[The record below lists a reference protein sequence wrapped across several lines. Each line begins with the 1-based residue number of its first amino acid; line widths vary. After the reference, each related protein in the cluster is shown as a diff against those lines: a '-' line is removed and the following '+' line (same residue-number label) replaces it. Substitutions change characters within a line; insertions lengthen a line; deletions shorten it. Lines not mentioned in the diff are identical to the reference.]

1 MNDSIM
7 INVADSIR
15 QVRLEQLRD
24 TVGKTE
30 IEKGLMKAIEDIST
44 MSTEELL
51 ASMLDKLLIFG
62 LKLLAALLIY
72 FVGIWIIRR
81 IRKMLG
87 TVFQRRQ
94 TDTAIASFVQSFAS
108 VALTIILIILVI
120 GTLGIETTSLAALLA
135 AGGVAI
141 GMALSGT
148 VQNFAGGIMLL
159 IFKPFKA
166 GDFIESQGVS
176 GVVDEVNIT
185 ATKIHTPDNK
195 IIILPN
201 GALSNAIINNYS
213 QMQYRRVE
221 WIVGLDYGCDSRKV
235 KTILR
240 DLLMEDDRIL
250 TIVQGAPAD
259 PLIELSALADSSVQ
273 FVMRAWVKSENY
285 WPVTY
290 AINEAIYEELPA
302 HGVNFPFQQMDIHI
316 K

>member
-24 TVGKTE
+24 TVGKTD

-72 FVGIWIIRR
+72 FVGIWIIKR

-176 GVVDEVNIT
+176 GIVDEVNIT

-221 WIVGLDYGCDSRKV
+221 WIVGLDYGCDSAQV
-235 KTILR
+235 KKLLR
-240 DLLMEDDRIL
+240 DILMADQRVLNLEK
-250 TIVQGAPAD
+250 GAPAD
-259 PLIELSALADSSVQ
+259 PLIELYALGDSAVQ
-273 FVMRAWVKSENY
+273 FVMRAWVLTEDY
-285 WPVTY
+285 WNVY
-290 AINEAIYEELPA
+290 FSVNEAIYNELPA
-302 HGVNFPFQQMDIHI
+302 HGINFPYPQMDVHLH
-316 K
+316 

>member
-1 MNDSIM
+1 
-7 INVADSIR
+7 
-15 QVRLEQLRD
+15 
-24 TVGKTE
+24 
-30 IEKGLMKAIEDIST
+30 

>member
-94 TDTAIASFVQSFAS
+94 TDTAIASFVQSFTS

-176 GVVDEVNIT
+176 GIVDEVNIT

-250 TIVQGAPAD
+250 TTVQGAPAD

>member
-24 TVGKTE
+24 TVGKTD

-81 IRKMLG
+81 IRKMFG

>member
-24 TVGKTE
+24 TVGKTD

-166 GDFIESQGVS
+166 GDFIESQDVS
-176 GVVDEVNIT
+176 GIVDEVNIT

>member
-51 ASMLDKLLIFG
+51 SSLFDKIIIFG

-72 FVGIWIIRR
+72 FVGIWIIKR

-87 TVFQRRQ
+87 AVFQRRQ

-176 GVVDEVNIT
+176 GIVDEVNIT

>member
-1 MNDSIM
+1 MNDSIRVH
-7 INVADSIR
+7 VADSIR

-176 GVVDEVNIT
+176 GIVDEVNIT

>member
-24 TVGKTE
+24 TVGKTD

-51 ASMLDKLLIFG
+51 ASMLDKLIIFG

-176 GVVDEVNIT
+176 GIVDEVNIT

>member
-51 ASMLDKLLIFG
+51 SSLFDKIIIFG

-72 FVGIWIIRR
+72 FVGIWIIKR

-94 TDTAIASFVQSFAS
+94 TDTAIASFVQSFTS

>member
-24 TVGKTE
+24 TVGKTD

-51 ASMLDKLLIFG
+51 ASMLDKLIIFG

-176 GVVDEVNIT
+176 GIVDEVNIT

-302 HGVNFPFQQMDIHI
+302 HGVNYPFQQMDIHI

>member
-250 TIVQGAPAD
+250 TTVQGAPAD

>member
-72 FVGIWIIRR
+72 FVGIWIIKR

-176 GVVDEVNIT
+176 GIVDEVNIT

>member
-7 INVADSIR
+7 IQVADSIR

-51 ASMLDKLLIFG
+51 SSLFDKIIIFG

-72 FVGIWIIRR
+72 FVGIWIIKR

-87 TVFQRRQ
+87 AVFQRRQ

-176 GVVDEVNIT
+176 GIVDEVNIT

-221 WIVGLDYGCDSRKV
+221 WMVGLDYGCDSRKV
-235 KTILR
+235 KTILK

-250 TIVQGAPAD
+250 TIAQGAPAD

>member
-213 QMQYRRVE
+213 QMQFRRVE

>member
-51 ASMLDKLLIFG
+51 SSLFDKIIIFG

-176 GVVDEVNIT
+176 GIVDEVNIT

-273 FVMRAWVKSENY
+273 FEMRAWVKSENY

>member
-24 TVGKTE
+24 TVGKTD

>member
-24 TVGKTE
+24 TVGKTD

-176 GVVDEVNIT
+176 GIVDEVNIT

>member
-51 ASMLDKLLIFG
+51 SSLFDKIIIFG

-72 FVGIWIIRR
+72 FVGIWIIKR

-87 TVFQRRQ
+87 VVFQRRQ

-159 IFKPFKA
+159 IFKPFKT

-176 GVVDEVNIT
+176 GIVDEVNIT

>member
-51 ASMLDKLLIFG
+51 SSLFDKIIIFG

-72 FVGIWIIRR
+72 FVGIWIIKR

-176 GVVDEVNIT
+176 GIVDEVNIT

>member
-176 GVVDEVNIT
+176 GIVDEVNIT

>member
-51 ASMLDKLLIFG
+51 SSLFDKIIIFG

-72 FVGIWIIRR
+72 FVGIWIIKR

-87 TVFQRRQ
+87 TVFQKRQ

-176 GVVDEVNIT
+176 GIVDEVNIT

>member
-94 TDTAIASFVQSFAS
+94 TDTAIASFVQSFTS

-166 GDFIESQGVS
+166 GDFI
-176 GVVDEVNIT
+176 
-185 ATKIHTPDNK
+185 
-195 IIILPN
+195 
-201 GALSNAIINNYS
+201 Y
-213 QMQYRRVE
+213 
-221 WIVGLDYGCDSRKV
+221 CSR
-235 KTILR
+235 
-240 DLLMEDDRIL
+240 
-250 TIVQGAPAD
+250 
-259 PLIELSALADSSVQ
+259 
-273 FVMRAWVKSENY
+273 
-285 WPVTY
+285 
-290 AINEAIYEELPA
+290 
-302 HGVNFPFQQMDIHI
+302 
-316 K
+316 